1 MFLSDTDIK
10 QALAAGEITLRG
22 FEEERLQPASYDVIL
37 GNKFAVMESHT
48 AHPIDP
54 TVGIL
59 PQMKEIEVP
68 DGGRFMLN
76 PGHMALGTLRDYI
89 GSDKYL
95 IQLSGKSSLARI
107 GLVVHNTAG
116 IINPG
121 HYLHVTLE
129 LFNVNSVPI
138 VLRPGMEIAQLLFSP
153 LSSQSGQHYEEVG
166 RFAGDNWQN
175 NLALKK
181 KRAVGKKVA
190 KKGVKKGAKKSAR
203 KKK

>member
-1 MFLSDTDIK
+1 MFLTDIDIK
-10 QALAAGEITLRG
+10 KALEKGDITLDD

-54 TVGIL
+54 VAKIL
-59 PQMKEIEVP
+59 PEMREVEVP
-68 DGGRFMLN
+68 NGGRFVLN
-76 PGHMALGTLRDYI
+76 PGHMALGTLHDYI
-89 GSDKYL
+89 GSEKYL

-107 GLVVHNTAG
+107 GLVIHNTAG

-138 VLRPGMEIAQLLFSP
+138 TLRPGMEIAQLLFSP
-153 LSSQSGQHYEEVG
+153 LSSDPEYNYQDTG
-166 RFAGDNWQN
+166 RFVGDNWKK
-175 NLALKK
+175 NLTAEKK
-181 KRAVGKKVA
+181 KKQ
-190 KKGVKKGAKKSAR
+190 KKS
-203 KKK
+203 KK